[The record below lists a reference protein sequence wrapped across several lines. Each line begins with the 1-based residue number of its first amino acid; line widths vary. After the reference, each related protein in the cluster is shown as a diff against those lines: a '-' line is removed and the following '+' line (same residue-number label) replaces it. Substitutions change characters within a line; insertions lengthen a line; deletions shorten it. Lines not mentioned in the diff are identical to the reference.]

1 MQKKLK
7 RTVDSLL
14 DEISPLEQAKTDAKM
29 VLAARIADAM
39 EARKW
44 KRKDLLAAVGK
55 MNPSVITKWL
65 SGTHNFTVETLV
77 ELEDA
82 LGVSLLNLDVKRQE
96 TIITYH
102 FFVSNEVELC
112 SEPDDFDKINI
123 LEGNDR
129 IHLKKGF
136 TGRYNN
142 LIVRA

>member
-129 IHLKKGF
+129 IHFKKGF

>member
-112 SEPDDFDKINI
+112 SEPDDFDKITI
-123 LEGNDR
+123 LEVNDR